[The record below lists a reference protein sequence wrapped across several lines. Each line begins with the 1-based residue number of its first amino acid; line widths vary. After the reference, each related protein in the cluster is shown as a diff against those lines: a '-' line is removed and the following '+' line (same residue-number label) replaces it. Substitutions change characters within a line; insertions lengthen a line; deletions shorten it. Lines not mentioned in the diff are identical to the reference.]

1 MLVSPLM
8 AASFCG
14 ILRAGLAGLFV
25 LRAAAFGEEPAPK
38 QFTATAEMTT
48 SQGTRS
54 MPLTVVIN
62 RPISAEEALPLR
74 KALESGGQQALLAAI
89 QGGNRGRLSLGSL
102 EYPLDLVVA
111 EPVSGGLR
119 YAVVT
124 TRSLRVEE
132 VNEGRPSLDY
142 PFTVAVF
149 DVPEFGSGQG
159 ELYPRAALSIDADG
173 RVRIERYDERPGLL
187 KNIRRR

>member
-1 MLVSPLM
+1 MVAFS
-8 AASFCG
+8 G
-14 ILRAGLAGLFV
+14 ILRAHLAGLLVFSAV
-25 LRAAAFGEEPAPK
+25 AFGEEPASR

-54 MPLTVVIN
+54 MPVTLIIA

-74 KALESGGQQALLAAI
+74 KALESGGQQTLLAAI

-111 EPVSGGLR
+111 EPVSGGVR

-124 TRSLRVEE
+124 TRSLRIEE
-132 VNEGRPSLDY
+132 VNESRPSLDY
-142 PFTVAVF
+142 PFAVAVF
-149 DVPEFGSGQG
+149 EVPEFGSGQG

-187 KNIRRR
+187 KDIRRR

>member
-1 MLVSPLM
+1 M
-8 AASFCG
+8 ALSFSAT
-14 ILRAGLAGLFV
+14 LKAGLAGL
-25 LRAAAFGEEPAPK
+25 LILSAAGFAQEPVSK
-38 QFTATAEMTT
+38 QFSATAEMTT

-54 MPLTVVIN
+54 MPVTLIIA

-111 EPVSGGLR
+111 EPISGGLR

-132 VNEGRPSLDY
+132 VNESRPSLDY
-142 PFTVAVF
+142 PFAVAVF
-149 DVPEFGSGQG
+149 EVPEFGSGKG

-187 KNIRRR
+187 KDIRRR